1 MKAERTYFDYLEDIL
16 DAMQKIR
23 GFIQGMD
30 YEQFCQDS
38 KTAFAVVHGLKIIGE
53 ASKRVPDFVKGDHP
67 EIPWRTMAG
76 MRDKLIH
83 NYFGTHLAD
92 HLGRSPGY
100 RSAHKKDHR
109 GFGESWM
116 KTLQCTVAARYRAC

>member
-1 MKAERTYFDYLEDIL
+1 MKAERTYLDYLEDIL

-30 YEQFCQDS
+30 YEQFSQDS
-38 KTAFAVVHGLKIIGE
+38 KTGYAVVHGLEIIGE
-53 ASKRVPDFVKGDHP
+53 ASKRVPDSVKHDHP

-83 NYFGTHLAD
+83 NYFGTNPVVIW
-92 HLGRSPGY
+92 R
-100 RSAHKKDHR
+100 
-109 GFGESWM
+109 
-116 KTLQCTVAARYRAC
+116 TVSEDLPAIDPLVRRIVEDSERAE

>member
-1 MKAERTYFDYLEDIL
+1 MKTERTYFDYLEDIL

-38 KTAFAVVHGLKIIGE
+38 KTAFAVVHGLEIIGE
-53 ASKRVPDFVKGDHP
+53 ASKRVPDFVKDDHP
-67 EIPWRTMAG
+67 EVPWRTMAG

-83 NYFGTHLAD
+83 NYFGTHLAVIWRTISED
-92 HLGRSPGY
+92 LPTIDPLVRRIIEDS
-100 RSAHKKDHR
+100 
-109 GFGESWM
+109 EE
-116 KTLQCTVAARYRAC
+116 VE